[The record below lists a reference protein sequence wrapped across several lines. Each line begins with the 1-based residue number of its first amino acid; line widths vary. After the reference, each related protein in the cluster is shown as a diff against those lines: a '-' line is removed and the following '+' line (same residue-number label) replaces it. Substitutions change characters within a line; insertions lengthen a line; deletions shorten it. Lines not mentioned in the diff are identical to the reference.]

1 VNILGFKKFI
11 RVVILLFSYTVL
23 ISGIILGLIVV
34 TGGFAGLSIIL
45 DMFLPQFTLVAFIY
59 IIVMVLVVRLK
70 WGQRGQK
77 KWLVFTLFLGL
88 IAFGLNI
95 VPLFGVQGAIGSAE
109 SQFNATYG
117 TNWNELIP
125 NELEAK
131 FRAAPFDMGE
141 YINGIPSSSCN
152 VSYDIEYAFVN
163 GNDSLR
169 FDVYLPLT
177 GIGPFP
183 TIITIHGGGW
193 TSGNKGTS
201 NLAYVNRYLASQGY
215 AVFDIIYGLAKAGLA
230 GAEAIGIDKLTGSG
244 SVNYNNSYTIP
255 QMVKNIGTFTHYLA
269 AHAQEY
275 KVNLSQVFVLGRSAG
290 AHLAGCVVLGFDDS
304 PYSSVFNH
312 SITIRGGIL
321 YYPPCNM
328 TAMFYNSLQIAAPY
342 RSFIDV
348 QEMFD
353 YLMESNA
360 TNYGTYSPRSYVK
373 ANSPP
378 LLIFHGSND
387 KLVPT
392 DESRD
397 LKAALESVGNTD
409 CILIEMPFMG
419 HAFDMIP
426 GNPYSQITY
435 YYLER
440 FLALTLITT

>member
-1 VNILGFKKFI
+1 MGFKKFL
-11 RVVILLFSYTVL
+11 RVVILLFSYIFL
-23 ISGIILGLIVV
+23 ISGIILGIIVV
-34 TGGFAGLSIIL
+34 TGGFAGISIIL
-45 DMFLPQFTLVAFIY
+45 DMFLPQFALIAFIY
-59 IIVMVLVVRLK
+59 LIVMLLVVRLK
-70 WGQRGQK
+70 WGQK
-77 KWLVFTLFLGL
+77 KWLVFTLFLGF

-95 VPLFGVQGAIGSAE
+95 VPLLGVQNAIGSAD
-109 SQFNATYG
+109 SQFNATFG
-117 TNWNELIP
+117 NNWNELIP
-125 NELEAK
+125 TELEAK
-131 FRAAPFDMGE
+131 FRAAPFNMGE

-152 VSYDIEYAFVN
+152 VSYDIEYAFIN
-163 GNDSLR
+163 GNDSLC

-177 GIGPFP
+177 GNGPFA

-193 TSGNKGTS
+193 VMGDKGTS
-201 NLAYVNRYLASQGY
+201 NLAHVNRYLASQGY
-215 AVFDIIYGLAKAGLA
+215 AVFDIIYGLGKSDLA
-230 GAEAIGIDKLTGSG
+230 EVSEAIGIDNLLGRG

-290 AHLAGCVVLGFDDS
+290 AHLAGCVVLGFDGS

-312 SITIRGGIL
+312 SLIIRGGIL

-328 TAMFYNSLQIAAPY
+328 TTMLFNSLAIAAPY
-342 RSFIDV
+342 RGLVDI
-348 QEMFD
+348 QAMFNN
-353 YLMESNA
+353 LMEDNA
-360 TNYGTYSPRSYVK
+360 TNYWTYSPRSHVK

-387 KLVPT
+387 KLVPIG
-392 DESRD
+392 ESRD
-397 LKAALESVGNTD
+397 LKSALEAVGNTD

-419 HAFDMIP
+419 HAFDIIP

-440 FLALTLITT
+440 FLALTLVTMI

>member
-1 VNILGFKKFI
+1 MMKLKFKKFI
-11 RVVILLFSYTVL
+11 RIVFLLFSYTLL
-23 ISGIILGLIVV
+23 ISGIILGIIVA
-34 TGGFAGLSIIL
+34 TGGFAGLSILL
-45 DMFLPQFTLVAFIY
+45 DMFLPQLTLVAFIY
-59 IIVMVLVVRLK
+59 IIVMVFVIRLK
-70 WGQRGQK
+70 WGQK

-88 IAFGLNI
+88 TAFGLNI
-95 VPLFGVQGAIGSAE
+95 LPLSGVQSTIASAD
-109 SQFNATYG
+109 SQFNAVFG
-117 TNWNELIP
+117 DNWNELIP
-125 NELEAK
+125 NDLQAK
-131 FRAAPFDMGE
+131 FREAPFNMGE
-141 YINGIPSSSCN
+141 YLNGIPSSACN

-177 GIGPFP
+177 GTGPFP

-193 TSGNKGTS
+193 VMGNKGTG

-215 AVFDIIYGLAKAGLA
+215 TVFDIIYGLGKGGLA
-230 GAEAIGIDKLTGSG
+230 ELPEKIGIDISLGRGT
-244 SVNYNNSYTIP
+244 VNYNNSYTIP
-255 QMVKNIGTFTHYLA
+255 QMIENIGTFTHYLA

-290 AHLAGCVVLGFDDS
+290 AHLAGCVVLGFNDS

-312 SITIRGGIL
+312 SLTIRGGIL
-321 YYPPCNM
+321 YYPPCNLTTM
-328 TAMFYNSLQIAAPY
+328 LENSLAIAAPY
-342 RSFIDV
+342 RSLVDI
-348 QEMFD
+348 QTMFD
-353 YLMESNA
+353 DLLENNL
-360 TNYGTYSPRSYVK
+360 TNYEVYSPRSYVK
-373 ANSPP
+373 ANAPP

-392 DESRD
+392 AESRD
-397 LKAALESVGNTD
+397 LKSALEAEGNTN

-440 FLALTLITT
+440 FLALTLLTT